1 MSQKIAKDST
11 TLQLDSKVKE
21 QNNSA
26 YLSPNK
32 FNRIPISPLKDTG
45 ASTPLQRKCS
55 EYKQSE

>member
-21 QNNSA
+21 QNNNA
-26 YLSPNK
+26 FLSPNK

-55 EYKQSE
+55 